1 MKIEKINE
9 NQIKCTLNKSDLASR
24 QIKASELAYG
34 TEKAKLLFRDMM
46 QQAATE
52 FGFHAEDFPLMI
64 EAIPTPGESIILIIT
79 KVEDPEEL
87 DTRFSNFSP
96 DDSLEEEYEEDN
108 EEDYLEDM
116 EDIIDETPDN
126 TSNLIDMFH
135 QVKDKLEASSAGRDF
150 VPLADIIDA
159 AKKKNAAE
167 NAGKEPERNVIRV
180 FSFDNLNTLIQTSGY
195 VTGIY
200 HGHSSL
206 FKSTENNRYY
216 LIMDKSSHTM
226 PEFAAICNVIS
237 EFGTVESSSPVSEA
251 YYKEHFDKIISRS
264 ALQKLQLINTGGFQ
278 NGSDH

>member
-1 MKIEKINE
+1 MKIEKVNE
-9 NQIKCTLNKSDLASR
+9 NQIRCTLTREDLAER
-24 QIKASELAYG
+24 QIKLSELAYG
-34 TEKAKLLFRDMM
+34 TEKAKRLFRDMM

-135 QVKDKLEASSAGRDF
+135 QVKDKLEALSAGRDF

-159 AKKKNAAE
+159 AKKKGKHLGRPRVNAPDNMDVVLGEWKKGQISA
-167 NAGKEPERNVIRV
+167 KEAMRLTGLKRS
-180 FSFDNLNTLIQTSGY
+180 SFYKLTREL
-195 VTGIY
+195 
-200 HGHSSL
+200 L
-206 FKSTENNRYY
+206 KSTDNERECSY
-216 LIMDKSSHTM
+216 
-226 PEFAAICNVIS
+226 
-237 EFGTVESSSPVSEA
+237 GT
-251 YYKEHFDKIISRS
+251 SRNDYEC
-264 ALQKLQLINTGGFQ
+264 KR
-278 NGSDH
+278 